1 MDTIELC
8 QAKFILN
15 ALKDGWTVH
24 MKADGELEFAKEREN
39 HMAELDYSK
48 KFLEKYG
55 NLDTQKPINQ
65 IPIDSRKKK
74 KQSRTV

>member
-65 IPIDSRKKK
+65 ILNDSRKKK

>member
-55 NLDTQKPINQ
+55 NLDTQKPI
-65 IPIDSRKKK
+65 IPIPDSRKKK